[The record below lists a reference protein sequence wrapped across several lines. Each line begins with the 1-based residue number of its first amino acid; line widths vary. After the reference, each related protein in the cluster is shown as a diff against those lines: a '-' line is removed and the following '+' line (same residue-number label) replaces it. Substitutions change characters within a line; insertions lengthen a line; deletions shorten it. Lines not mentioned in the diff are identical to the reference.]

1 MLNVKILLVVLD
13 EKTLHLKKTYR
24 YTCDIDIQYR
34 VTWHI
39 QRNISKITGSECV
52 HSSVWESENK
62 YNIINTHTTSECLNK
77 LLNNDKHK

>member
-34 VTWHI
+34 VT
-39 QRNISKITGSECV
+39 
-52 HSSVWESENK
+52 
-62 YNIINTHTTSECLNK
+62 
-77 LLNNDKHK
+77 